1 MTCGSLFSGIGGFE
15 LGLLQSS
22 LISEVKWQVEIDDFC
37 NKILEKHWP
46 DVKRYKDIRDVGKH
60 NLEPVELIC
69 GGFPC
74 QPFSV
79 AGKRKG
85 KEDDRYLWY
94 EMFRV
99 ITEMHPAWVI
109 GENVPG
115 IINMALD
122 EVLSDLESEGYETA
136 TFIIPACAVNAPHR
150 RDRVW
155 IIAYSDSTR
164 NRTNENGLN
173 ENRQTENERWEKQS
187 FDRSN
192 GQDNDAQ
199 NPHDNGMRRRNNG
212 DSGRDECSL
221 QVERPDSDVTDTD
234 SKHSKEY
241 QRGNQFRQEGREGT
255 SGRSIYEPLWEE
267 NWIEVATCLCRVD
280 DGIPN
285 RVDRLKCLGNAI
297 VPQVVCAIGTI
308 IKNWIENETQTK
320 RVG

>member
-15 LGLLQSS
+15 LGLLQSG
-22 LISEVKWQVEIDDFC
+22 LINEVKWQVEIDAFC
-37 NKILEKHWP
+37 NKLLEKHWP
-46 DVKRYKDIRDVGKH
+46 NVTRYKDIRDVGKH

-85 KEDDRYLWY
+85 KEDDRFLWY

-122 EVLSDLESEGYETA
+122 EVLSDLESEGYKCA
-136 TFIIPACAVNAPHR
+136 TFIIPACAINAPHR

-155 IIAYSDSTR
+155 IIAYSRSLKSGRLSNIRGKTISSTGKK
-164 NRTNENGLN
+164 N
-173 ENRQTENERWEKQS
+173 
-187 FDRSN
+187 
-192 GQDNDAQ
+192 NDAQ
-199 NPHDNGMRRRNNG
+199 NPHDNEMRRRNNG
-212 DSGRDECSL
+212 DSGRCECSL
-221 QVERPDSDVTDTD
+221 QVERPDCDVTNTN
-234 SKHSKEY
+234 SQYGEEY
-241 QRGNQFRQEGREGT
+241 QRRNQFQQEGTKRS
-255 SGRSIYEPLWEE
+255 SGRSFYEPMWKE
-267 NWIEVATCLCRVD
+267 NWFEIATCLCRVD

-285 RVDRLKCLGNAI
+285 RVDRLKCLGNAV

-308 IKNWIENETQTK
+308 IKQWIENDSQTHT
-320 RVG
+320 